1 MSADSSGSQKR
12 GSDALEMELEVVLS
26 HPTRVTENELR
37 SSVKAS
43 CTHTH

>member
-12 GSDALEMELEVVLS
+12 ASGVLELELEFVLS

-43 CTHTH
+43 CTLTP